1 MMVDMKEGKK
11 MSKSNQGTFFAM
23 YTKLSS
29 CQCITISIIKVSNT
43 IEIKSNIN
51 I

>member
-23 YTKLSS
+23 YTKFMPMYHHINY
-29 CQCITISIIKVSNT
+29 QGIKYH
-43 IEIKSNIN
+43 
-51 I
+51 